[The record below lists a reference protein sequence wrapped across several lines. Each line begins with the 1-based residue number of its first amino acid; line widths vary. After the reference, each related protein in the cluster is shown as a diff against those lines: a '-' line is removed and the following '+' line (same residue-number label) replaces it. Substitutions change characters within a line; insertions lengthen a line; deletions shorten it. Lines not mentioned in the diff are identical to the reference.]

1 MHAHTRVKQLYHKY
15 IIYIFRDFHSIR
27 RMRTNKESFMAG
39 RSGSNTRQSGEILI
53 NGLKQK
59 LGFGTSVRDKLK
71 DKHIIIFFLFQSKR
85 IYISLI
91 FTYI

>member
-1 MHAHTRVKQLYHKY
+1 
-15 IIYIFRDFHSIR
+15 
-27 RMRTNKESFMAG
+27 MAG

-71 DKHIIIFFLFQSKR
+71 DKHIILFPL
-85 IYISLI
+85 LI
-91 FTYI
+91 KENLYHS

>member
-1 MHAHTRVKQLYHKY
+1 
-15 IIYIFRDFHSIR
+15 
-27 RMRTNKESFMAG
+27 MAG

-71 DKHIIIFFLFQSKR
+71 DKTIFLFPFLVKENLYHSYR
-85 IYISLI
+85 N
-91 FTYI
+91 